1 MSTALGEPARTA
13 PAGAPARAAQARAR
27 IGPGSAIYEGWVSH
41 RRTEP
46 VDHGFR
52 YRIFLPLV
60 DVVELPALL
69 DPIPLWSARRPA
81 PARYRRCDYL
91 RGHGDGLPLGAA
103 ARELIAERTG
113 RRPDGP
119 VLMLSNPRYWGV
131 GFNPVSF
138 YFAYDG
144 DGAVAAMIAEVTN
157 TPWRERRCY
166 VLEAGAGGLRG
177 EFAKRLHVSPFMP
190 MEQTYEWV
198 ASEPGERIS
207 VSIANR
213 DERGRSVFTAG
224 LALQRREMTASA
236 MREILFRYPPMTA
249 STIVRI
255 YLNAARLKLKGAP
268 YFSPPTDRE

>member
-1 MSTALGEPARTA
+1 MSTALGKRASTA
-13 PAGAPARAAQARAR
+13 PAGAPALDARAR
-27 IGPGSAIYEGWVSH
+27 AGIGPGSAIYEGWVSH

-60 DVVELPALL
+60 DVDELPALL
-69 DPIPLWSARRPA
+69 DPIRLWSARRPA
-81 PARYRRCDYL
+81 PARYRRSDYL
-91 RGHGDGLPLGAA
+91 RGHGDGLPLATA

-157 TPWRERRCY
+157 TPWRQRRCY
-166 VLEAGAGGLRG
+166 VLEAGGDGLRG

-198 ASEPGERIS
+198 ASEPGERLS

-224 LALQRREMTASA
+224 LALERREMTASA

-255 YLNAARLKLKGAP
+255 YLNAARLTLKGAP